1 MLTHARTPPLQ
12 ADINITRRQIVESF
26 RSQNSHAEC
35 GMEDLSAH
43 RTALVPFDLQE
54 MEDCYVIYVF
64 IDACPWQKLHVTV
77 RDGMLHIK
85 AAGDSVDHGGW
96 QNWCGNSSIC
106 FLLPSN
112 ANGDSVQAYCQN
124 EFLKVIVRKS

>member
-1 MLTHARTPPLQ
+1 MLTHARTPHLQ
-12 ADINITRRQIVESF
+12 ADIDITRRQIVESF
-26 RSQNSHAEC
+26 LSH
-35 GMEDLSAH
+35 GSHTMSGTGDLSM
-43 RTALVPFDLQE
+43 RSTAMVPFDLQE

-85 AAGDSVDHGGW
+85 AAGNSVDHGGW

-124 EFLKVIVRKS
+124 EFLKVIVRKT